1 MSELVEKIRS
11 RGHWNIVIRPGTF
24 VGDRIPYENLDELI
38 PEIQVRMRGWPVPF
52 ADYGRRDLIRG
63 SDWVG
68 QDVDAGTVSMYEA
81 WRLFTSGQFT
91 HLRAVS
97 ADWRRDDERTRTP
110 IPEGFDAAI
119 EVWEILFYLTEVF
132 ELASRLALGEAG
144 DEFMNIE
151 VRLNGLE
158 NRGLVVAEWKRAE
171 FFEPYRATMP
181 SLEKKVNLPRDT
193 LVAEGREQA
202 VEMARQIFLRFG
214 WDASVELLADY
225 QRELTDRS

>member
-1 MSELVEKIRS
+1 
-11 RGHWNIVIRPGTF
+11 
-24 VGDRIPYENLDELI
+24 
-38 PEIQVRMRGWPVPF
+38 
-52 ADYGRRDLIRG
+52 
-63 SDWVG
+63 
-68 QDVDAGTVSMYEA
+68 
-81 WRLFTSGQFT
+81 
-91 HLRAVS
+91 
-97 ADWRRDDERTRTP
+97 
-110 IPEGFDAAI
+110 
-119 EVWEILFYLTEVF
+119 
-132 ELASRLALGEAG
+132 
-144 DEFMNIE
+144 MNIE

>member
-1 MSELVEKIRS
+1 MSEITDKIRS
-11 RGHWNIVIRPGTF
+11 RGHWQVAIRPEPF
-24 VGDRIPYENLDELI
+24 NAERVDYAKLEELLAGAA
-38 PEIQVRMRGWPVPF
+38 VRLRGWPVPF
-52 ADYGRRDLIRG
+52 VDYRQQPLRG
-63 SDWVG
+63 ENWIG
-68 QDVDAGTVSMYEA
+68 QDVDAEGVFHFEA
-81 WRLFTSGQFT
+81 WRFFTSGQFN